1 MVLESEAP
9 EGDKDTAPLTFQ
21 MQVQLKRRE
30 TVHGVELHYAGLK
43 DSNVLPVKEKLVS
56 LAQRPG
62 GGDNKD
68 LRADKDILLE
78 SFAIVEVDAAT
89 FKEYDDVVLDVL
101 FNEAAASSSADV
113 VKTSIDSLIT
123 EKLAEYSQQFDDRF
137 EQAFPIPR
145 SCST

>member
-78 SFAIVEVDAAT
+78 SF
-89 FKEYDDVVLDVL
+89 EYDDVVLDVL

-113 VKTSIDSLIT
+113 AKTSIDSLIT